1 MYTLPL
7 DLPQNQEYCG
17 ERADYLLHQQETGR
31 RQWEK
36 KSDFFYLNTTVRRFV
51 VVGQTSFQIFV
62 ILFQSGLT
70 ICFDKPYSGSSRC
83 PIMPLEHSFAAAMN
97 LCNLLNFPQIHFT
110 HFLHCSRRAAC
121 ISFHIMLAGRS
132 FDACGRAATQQRLLK
147 NWSAACKCAATT
159 APLAAKCVLL
169 HWIWS
174 IL

>member
-1 MYTLPL
+1 M
-7 DLPQNQEYCG
+7 
-17 ERADYLLHQQETGR
+17 R
-31 RQWEK
+31 K

-51 VVGQTSFQIFV
+51 VVGQTSLQIFV

-169 HWIWS
+169 H
-174 IL
+174 

>member
-1 MYTLPL
+1 MYTPPL
-7 DLPQNQEYCG
+7 DLPAKPSIL
-17 ERADYLLHQQETGR
+17 RRTRRLSAASTGNR
-31 RQWEK
+31 KKTVRK

-169 HWIWS
+169 H
-174 IL
+174 